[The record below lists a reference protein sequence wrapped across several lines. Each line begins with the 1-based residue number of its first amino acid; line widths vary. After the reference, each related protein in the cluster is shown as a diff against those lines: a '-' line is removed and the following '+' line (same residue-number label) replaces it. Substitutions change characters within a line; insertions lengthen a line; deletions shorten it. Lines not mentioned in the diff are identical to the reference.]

1 MGILANR
8 VLYNKVW
15 TEYKREQFSQ
25 EDLEMIESIEVVA
38 GNFGI
43 SAKVEMTDGDTF
55 YPIQRDSSP
64 LAVGD
69 KLDPKL
75 CTIVYLKR
83 GEATTEKLLYNG
95 EPLKDEQ

>member
-1 MGILANR
+1 MGILSNR

-38 GNFGI
+38 GNYGT
-43 SAKVEMTDGDTF
+43 SAKVEMADGDTF
-55 YPIQRDSSP
+55 YPIHRDSSP

-69 KLDPKL
+69 KLDPAL
-75 CTIVYLKR
+75 CTIIYLKR
-83 GEATTEKLLYNG
+83 GDATTEKLLYNG
-95 EPLKDEQ
+95 EPLKGE

>member
-25 EDLEMIESIEVVA
+25 EDLEMIESIEIVA

-55 YPIQRDSSP
+55 YPIHRDSST

-69 KLDPKL
+69 KLDPTL
-75 CTIVYLKR
+75 CTIIYLKR

-95 EPLKDEQ
+95 EPIKDEQ